1 MKFKISS
8 NSEEFDEFINLN
20 ETVRNELTKVIEKH
34 SALELSLNP
43 IEWTFQSR
51 SVLNQDEESLNKTF
65 KDHRMTQNSIIVITD
80 KRGVILALNKNSF

>member
-20 ETVRNELTKVIEKH
+20 ETVINELTKVINKH
-34 SALELSLNP
+34 SALELSLDPN
-43 IEWTFQSR
+43 EWTFQSR

-65 KDHRMTQNSIIVITD
+65 KAHRMNQNSIIIITD
-80 KRGVILALNKNSF
+80 KRGVELALNKNSF